1 MGPTR
6 MTAQTIAILEFFLA
20 EPERQ
25 RYGLEIAD
33 AVGLKSGVLYPAL
46 HRLYEAGWLE
56 REDEQVDPH
65 EVGRPSRKLYRLTPL
80 GQTCALA
87 RIDRYRKSAR
97 YKSLW
102 GPEAKT
108 I

>member
-1 MGPTR
+1 

-25 RYGLEIAD
+25 RYGLEIAN

-46 HRLYEAGWLE
+46 HRLHEAGWLE
-56 REDEQVDPH
+56 REHEQVDPR

-87 RIDRYRKSAR
+87 RIDAYRKPTRDKAAWR
-97 YKSLW
+97 R
-102 GPEAKT
+102 EAKT

>member
-6 MTAQTIAILEFFLA
+6 MTAQTMAILEFFLA
-20 EPERQ
+20 EPEGQ
-25 RYGLEIAD
+25 RYGLEIAK

-65 EVGRPSRKLYRLTPL
+65 EIGRPSRKLYRLTPL
-80 GQTCALA
+80 GQTCALD
-87 RIDRYRKSAR
+87 RIDSYRRSAR
-97 YKSLW
+97 YKSLL